1 MESNIY
7 DIDHTASSRMKVVVI
22 GGGFAGLN
30 FVKHLDLAHYDVTL
44 VDRNN
49 YHSFPPLFYQVAS
62 SGLDPASICF
72 PLRRELRK
80 RHKGRVRFN
89 MGEVESIDTVRRR
102 VRTPLEDIPYDILV
116 VAAGTTNNFF
126 NMGYLEDCVYTM
138 KSTAEAL
145 RCRNDI
151 LALLERASLASTSEE
166 RRRLLNFVV
175 IGGGP
180 TGVEIAGAIGE
191 MKRYILPREYPA
203 ISQDEMSITIVEGA
217 DRLLRTM
224 SEEASASARESLESL
239 MVNLRLGVN
248 MKEYSPS
255 DCRVTLAD
263 DSALDASMV
272 IWTAGVTA
280 TPFKWITAETET
292 VGFPGFVGH
301 GGRLKTDTYCRVEGF
316 RNVYALG
323 DIALMSGDDGF
334 PAGHPQLAQVALQ
347 QGKLLARNLNHS
359 AAAKDGKLKPFRY
372 KDKGSMA
379 TVGRNRAVVDLKH
392 LRFHGFSAWL
402 VWMFI
407 HLISILGMR
416 NKITVL
422 INWIWAYFN
431 YSSSLR
437 LLIQPSRHPDNH
449 DMEYFYRSE
458 KPDKAE
464 TTADGSTGNG

>member
-1 MESNIY
+1 MSLPDNEFG
-7 DIDHTASSRMKVVVI
+7 TRRKRVVVI

-30 FVKHLDLAHYDVTL
+30 FVKHLDLSAFDVTL

-80 RHKGRVRFN
+80 RHGGRVRFS
-89 MGEVESIDTVRRR
+89 MGAVEEIDTAGRR
-102 VRTPLEDIPYDILV
+102 VVTPLEVIPYDILV

-126 NMGYLEDCVYTM
+126 NMPELADSVYTM
-138 KSTAEAL
+138 KSTSEAL

-151 LALLERASLASTSEE
+151 LALLERASIAPTSDE
-166 RRRLLNFVV
+166 RRRLLDFVV

-191 MKRYILPREYPA
+191 MKRYVLPREYPL
-203 ISQDEMSITIVEGA
+203 ISQDEMSITIVEGS

-224 SEEASASARESLESL
+224 SEDASAAARKSLESL
-239 MVNLRLGVN
+239 MVNIRLGAN
-248 MKEYSPS
+248 MKEYLP
-255 DCRVTLAD
+255 DRNRVVLAD
-263 DSALDASMV
+263 GSVLPASMV

-280 TPFKWITAETET
+280 TPFRWMSDAGEGKPT
-292 VGFPGFVGH
+292 VAVPPFVGH
-301 GGRLKTDTYCRVEGF
+301 GGRLKTDAYCRVEGLED
-316 RNVYALG
+316 VYALG
-323 DIALMSGDDGF
+323 DIAIMSGDPAF
-334 PAGHPQLAQVALQ
+334 PTGHPQLAQVALQ
-347 QGKLLARNLNHS
+347 QGKRLAANLN
-359 AAAKDGKLKPFRY
+359 AFTAGKASRVRAFTY
-372 KDKGSMA
+372 NDKGSMA

-392 LRFHGFSAWL
+392 FRFHGFPAWM

-422 INWIWAYFN
+422 VNWIWAYFN
-431 YSSSLR
+431 YSTSLR
-437 LLIQPSRHPDNH
+437 LLIQPSRQPDNN
-449 DMEYFYRSE
+449 DLGAFSE
-458 KPDKAE
+458 GEESAGD
-464 TTADGSTGNG
+464 S